1 MTDATGTAREE
12 AERLVAAALATVSV
26 AASRVSYHVE
36 DGCGCPVCRAIIVL
50 RDPDPRFAERLAS
63 GAADV
68 AGGLAGLLDAVRG
81 GLRPWA

>member
-1 MTDATGTAREE
+1 VRDAAGTVREE

-26 AASRVSYHVE
+26 AVSQVGYHVE
-36 DGCGCPVCRAIIVL
+36 EGCGCPVCRAIMVL

-68 AGGLAGLLDAVRG
+68 AAGLAGMLDALRG
-81 GLRPWA
+81 GR